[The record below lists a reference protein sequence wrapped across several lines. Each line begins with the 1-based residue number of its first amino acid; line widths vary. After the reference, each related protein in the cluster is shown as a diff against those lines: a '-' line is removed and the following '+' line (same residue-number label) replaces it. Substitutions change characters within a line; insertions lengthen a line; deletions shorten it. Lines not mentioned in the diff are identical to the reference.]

1 MTDTTNTP
9 PILCNMTGA
18 PDTPAERVETY
29 AALFA
34 DALVDRE
41 RTTDGIRFRFRAD
54 PGIEDRVRELARRE
68 QACCAFFTFTITADE
83 HEVRW
88 DAAVPDDDLARQALD
103 ELFLLPDVAGRGLDA
118 VFDRYDARGF
128 RVMVEDGD
136 ELRPATAAELG
147 LEPT

>member
-1 MTDTTNTP
+1 MVTSARRATSPIFMIAATLDSGPRSRLYPATMTDTTNTP

-68 QACCAFFTFTITADE
+68 QACCAFFSFTITADE

-88 DAAVPDDDLARQALD
+88 DATVPDDDL
-103 ELFLLPDVAGRGLDA
+103 
-118 VFDRYDARGF
+118 
-128 RVMVEDGD
+128 
-136 ELRPATAAELG
+136 
-147 LEPT
+147 